1 MENQI
6 NYSNEN
12 QKGVGADNQNI
23 EKEYEQVRVIKVIDG
38 DTFVASDGRI
48 IRLVGVDTPECF
60 NNKEKFGE
68 LAKEYTTQWLLG
80 KTVWLQRDISDV
92 DCYSRY
98 LRIVWMLKPFDG
110 RSLMEIEDRMF
121 NVHLLMDGFARATPY
136 YPDVKYRDLFSFI
149 ESGAKIEKRGIW
161 RL

>member
-60 NNKEKFGE
+60 NNKEN
-68 LAKEYTTQWLLG
+68 LG
-80 KTVWLQRDISDV
+80 
-92 DCYSRY
+92 
-98 LRIVWMLKPFDG
+98 
-110 RSLMEIEDRMF
+110 
-121 NVHLLMDGFARATPY
+121 N
-136 YPDVKYRDLFSFI
+136 
-149 ESGAKIEKRGIW
+149 
-161 RL
+161 